1 MRMKKWLLGCL
12 LLAAVLCLT
21 GMTPKAEASE
31 SGTITATCSH
41 CKKST
46 ECTFIRYIGKRV
58 GYEFDENKHWREYKC
73 NTCNTEN
80 TSLDDLHIGGDE
92 TPTCTTGKTCSKCNW
107 EYGKL
112 GHDWSEWSPKGNGTH
127 SRTCQRED
135 CGAVDTASCSGDSS
149 ATCSTLGTCTT
160 CQGQYYGGH
169 SWSSS
174 RTYDSEKH
182 WHSCIYCSARNGE
195 EDHYV
200 VGAVDSR
207 YLKSEATCVSPAE
220 YYKYCAFGCG
230 YVSEDIFLDP
240 WNGPNPNNHDLVT
253 REAKAPT
260 CTEIGWEE
268 YQACQREGCTY
279 TTSHTEFPA
288 LNHDLVHHDAKAATC
303 TEKGWGAYDTCQR
316 EGCDY
321 TTYAELPALN
331 HDLVHHDAQA
341 PTCTE
346 KGWNAYDTC
355 QREGCD
361 YTTYTEIPALNHDLV
376 HHDAKTPTCTE
387 IGWKAYDS
395 CIRCD
400 YTTYVELSVAPDNHA
415 LIHVKA
421 QAPTCANH
429 GWDAYDI
436 CQRCGYTT
444 FKELPALGHWYGE
457 WTPNE
462 DGTQVA
468 TCQRGCGHKAK
479 VKCAEEEYAL
489 PMGEN
494 EEAYEFTL
502 CPVCGHVSENVKL
515 ALVEKVTAKAVTR
528 WLPAGEPVLRLGT
541 LENGEL
547 VLIAGFEY
555 AGQLTQ
561 PTGQVQFTLPAEHLE
576 GFTLTVIT
584 PDGTE
589 TPLDYTTEKAQSTFT
604 LDFTNTKTPTI
615 LIHLTPEA

>member
-31 SGTITATCSH
+31 SRTITATCSH
-41 CKKST
+41 CNEST
-46 ECTFIRYIGKRV
+46 ECTFIGYIGKRE
-58 GYEFDENKHWREYKC
+58 GYKFDENKHWREYKC
-73 NTCNTEN
+73 NTCNTVN
-80 TSLDDLHIGGDE
+80 TSLDDSHTGGTG
-92 TPTCTTGKTCSKCNW
+92 TPTCTTGKICSKCGL
-107 EYGKL
+107 EYGRL

-127 SRTCQRED
+127 SRTCKRD
-135 CGAVDTASCSGDSS
+135 GCGAVDTESCSGDGN
-149 ATCSTLGTCTT
+149 ATCVTPGTCTS
-160 CQGQYYGGH
+160 CGGQYNGGH
-169 SWSSS
+169 SWSGSYKS
-174 RTYDSEKH
+174 DSEKH
-182 WHSCIYCSARNGE
+182 WRYCEHCDAVQSGSVGE
-195 EDHYV
+195 HWFVEGNVH
-200 VGAVDSR
+200 
-207 YLKSEATCVSPAE
+207 LKSEATCVSRAV
-220 YYKYCAFGCG
+220 YYENCG
-230 YVSEDIFLDP
+230 YCLYKNEAKTYLNP
-240 WNGPNPNNHDLVT
+240 HNGPNPKNHDLVT

-268 YQACQREGCTY
+268 HQACQREGCGY
-279 TTSHTEFPA
+279 TTDHTEFPA
-288 LNHDLVHHDAKAATC
+288 LNHDLVHHDAKAPTC
-303 TEKGWGAYDTCQR
+303 TEVGWNAYDTCTR
-316 EGCDY
+316 CDY

-331 HDLVHHDAQA
+331 HDLVHHDAKVA
-341 PTCTE
+341 TCTE

-355 QREGCD
+355 TRCA
-361 YTTYTEIPALNHDLV
+361 YTTYAELPALNHDLV

-387 IGWKAYDS
+387 TGWNAYDT
-395 CIRCD
+395 CTRCD
-400 YTTYVELSVAPDNHA
+400 YTTYVEIPVDPDNHA

-421 QAPTCANH
+421 QAPTCTNR

-457 WTPNE
+457 WTPGK

-489 PMGEN
+489 PMGEG

-502 CPVCGHVSENVKL
+502 CPVCGQVSDGTKL

-561 PTGQVQFTLPAEHLE
+561 PTGQVQFTLPAEHLK
-576 GFTLTVIT
+576 GFTLTVINA
-584 PDGTE
+584 DGTE
-589 TPLDYTTEKAQSTFT
+589 TPLDYTTEKAQATFT
-604 LDFTNTKTPTI
+604 LDFTNINTPTI